1 MTNKRYWNRQ
11 LLQRSRNWASV
22 LFVVALL
29 GGATST
35 RGVSVPVWLQQAVL
49 ETVPP
54 QDKDTVA
61 VVLYTEQQTSVK
73 DNGTVETRYREAIKI
88 LRPEGKDYGTVV
100 IYFSKDTALT
110 YLKAWSIPADGK
122 PYEVKDKDSAEVGV
136 EGGDLY
142 DDVRKKVL
150 EIPAANPGNIV
161 GFEYVQKGRPNV
173 FQDGWWF
180 QDQIPVLRGQYRLQ
194 IPAGWKFDYHWSN
207 YKEAAPETP
216 DTNEYVWKLSD
227 VPAITAEDDMPPWRT
242 IAGRLDVKYYS
253 PQNASQAEQ
262 AGSWHDLGM
271 WYEGVTTPQLQ
282 VTPEIQQEATTL
294 TAHATTPLEKIE
306 ALTSYLQ
313 RQIRY
318 VAIEIGIGG
327 YQPHPASEVFK
338 NQYGDCKDKVTLLS
352 AMLKAIG
359 IDSFYAV
366 AQTDR
371 GIVQPEFSSMLSFNH
386 VILAIRLPADV
397 PLTDLYAMVNDP
409 KYGKLL
415 FFDPTDEYTPLG
427 YLPDS
432 EQDNYV
438 LLVTPDGGEL
448 VHLPLL
454 SPATNRLLRTA
465 QFRLDAT
472 GTISGQVKEIRWGG
486 PAVDSRAQYLITAP
500 KDRAKI
506 VDQFLGTFLDNFQLQ
521 SATVGN
527 LTNYDQS
534 LILDYS
540 FVAPN
545 YAKLAGDMIILR
557 PRVLGEKGWSILAGN
572 KERKY
577 PIEFADATLQ
587 TDEFD
592 FTLPA
597 GYTAEDL
604 PAPVKVD
611 SDYVAYQSE
620 VKLDGGVLRYKRTY
634 EVKNVMVPTL
644 KLPALKTALGEIAAD
659 ERSSI
664 ILKRGA
670 N

>member
-1 MTNKRYWNRQ
+1 MRAVN
-11 LLQRSRNWASV
+11 
-22 LFVVALL
+22 
-29 GGATST
+29 
-35 RGVSVPVWLQQAVL
+35 VPDWLQQAVQ
-49 ETVPP
+49 EAVPP

-61 VVLYTEQQTSVK
+61 VVLYTEQQTIVK
-73 DNGTVETRYREAIKI
+73 DNGAIETRYREAIKI
-88 LRPEGKDYGTVV
+88 LRPEGKNYGTVV
-100 IYFSKDTALT
+100 IYFTKSTALT
-110 YLKAWSIPADGK
+110 YFKAWSVPGVGK
-122 PYEVKDKDSAEVGV
+122 PYEVKDKDSVEVGV

-150 EIPAANPGNIV
+150 EIPAADPGNVV
-161 GFEYVQKGRPNV
+161 GYEYVQKGRPNV

-180 QDQIPVLRGQYRLQ
+180 QELIPVLRGQYSLQ

-207 YKEAAPETP
+207 YKETAPETP
-216 DTNEYVWKLSD
+216 EASQYVWKLSG
-227 VPAITAEDDMPPWRT
+227 VPGITQEDEMPPWRT

-253 PQNASQAEQ
+253 PQNTSQAEQ
-262 AGSWHDLGM
+262 AGSWQELGM
-271 WYEGVTTPQLQ
+271 WYKGVTTPERQ
-282 VTPEIQQEATTL
+282 VTPEIQQEASNL
-294 TAHATTPLEKIE
+294 TAHATTTLEKIE

-352 AMLKAIG
+352 AMLQAVG
-359 IDSFYAV
+359 VESFYAV
-366 AQTDR
+366 AQIDR

-386 VILAIRLPADV
+386 VILAIRLPAGA
-397 PLTDLYAMVNDP
+397 PEANLYATINHP

-415 FFDPTDEYTPLG
+415 FFDPTDQYTPLG

-432 EQDNYV
+432 EQDNFV

-448 VHLPLL
+448 IHLPLL
-454 SPATNRLLRTA
+454 PPATNRLLRVGE
-465 QFRLDAT
+465 FKLDSL
-472 GTISGQVKEIRWGG
+472 GDISGQVKEVRWGG
-486 PAVDSRAQYLITAP
+486 PAVDSRAQYLVTAP
-500 KDRAKI
+500 KDRSKI

-521 SATVGN
+521 SATVSN
-527 LTNYDQS
+527 LTEYNQS
-534 LILDYS
+534 LTLDYS
-540 FVAPN
+540 FVARN
-545 YAKLAGDMIILR
+545 YAKMAGDMIILR
-557 PRVLGEKGWSILAGN
+557 PRVMGEKGSAILSG

-577 PIEFADATLQ
+577 PVEFRDATLQ

-597 GYTAEDL
+597 GYAAEDL

-611 SDYVAYQSE
+611 SEFVAYQSE
-620 VKLDGGVLRYKRTY
+620 VKVDGGVLRYKRSY
-634 EVKNVMVPTL
+634 QIKNVIVPTL
-644 KLPALKTALGEIAAD
+644 KLPELKAALGQIASD

-664 ILKRGA
+664 ILKRSA